1 MKLPHQQLSQHLS
14 KSLAPIYLLMGDEI
28 VLANEALDTLRKTAE
43 QQAYAEKISFVVTQ
57 HFDWGTLQEA
67 AQSLSLLSQKQIIE
81 LQLPT
86 GKPGTQGSKVLMT
99 YASAPP
105 PDKLL
110 LIRSCKLDLASQKS
124 KWFTAIEKAGV
135 VVVIGS
141 LEPSQLK
148 IWLQQHLTAAKLK
161 VDADGLQCLI
171 DRTEGN
177 LLAAKQAIIHLS
189 LLYGEAALTTQQIA
203 TTVSNNYQFS
213 IYECVD
219 SALQGQADRAYKMIV
234 HLQQAGLEPTLMLWA
249 LTREI
254 KLLASMSWAIQN
266 GQNTAAVMQAH
277 RVWEKRKPIIS
288 HALKLHAT
296 PALEQ
301 LLIQA
306 QAIDCTIKGGQ
317 KGNVW
322 QSLQQLLL
330 ALSGKPILAA
340 RA

>member
-1 MKLPHQQLSQHLS
+1 MKLHQQQLSQHLS

-28 VLANEALDTLRKTAE
+28 VLANEALDLLRKAAE

-57 HFDWGTLQEA
+57 HFDWGQLQEA

-86 GKPGTQGSKVLMT
+86 GKPGTQGSKALMS
-99 YASAPP
+99 YASAPS

-110 LIRSCKLDLASQKS
+110 LIRSCKLDQASQKS
-124 KWFTAIEKAGV
+124 KWFSVIEKVGV
-135 VVVIGS
+135 VIVIAS
-141 LEPSQLK
+141 LDPSQLK
-148 IWLQQHLTAAKLK
+148 IWLQQHLSAAKLK
-161 VDADGLQCLI
+161 VDQEGLQCLI

-189 LLYGEAALTTQQIA
+189 LLYGEATLTTQQIA

-219 SALQGQADRAYKMIV
+219 SALLGQADRAYKMML
-234 HLQQAGLEPTLMLWA
+234 HLQQSGLEPTLMLWA

-254 KLLASMSWAIQN
+254 KLLASMAWAIQN
-266 GQNTAAVMQAH
+266 GQTIGAVMQAH
-277 RVWEKRKPIIS
+277 RVWDKRKPIIS
-288 HALKLHAT
+288 HALNQHAT
-296 PALEQ
+296 PALEE
-301 LLIQA
+301 LIIQA
-306 QAIDCTIKGGQ
+306 QAIDCTIKGAR

-330 ALSGKPILAA
+330 ALSGKPILTKA
-340 RA
+340 